1 MMGSLHR
8 LLNFWFRHPWSARTA
23 FAALGV
29 VLALGLVQIA
39 AAPLDRLQEQS
50 RDLAWRLTAS
60 HQAEQRV
67 ILVDIDD
74 ASLQAIGPW
83 PWSRA
88 TLAELTRQL
97 DAQGVGLKLFDVVLP
112 DAREGD
118 ALLSAALSM
127 NDAAAPSVLAQVF
140 ALRHESRLRSG
151 VLAGAMSGIGCQAP
165 AVQAQGFL
173 ANAQG
178 LHQRAGHITPTMDAD
193 GAVRSMA
200 AFVCMDER
208 VYPALAFAGV
218 ASLGGGS
225 SQLIDIRKGQGWTQ
239 PAWTVELA
247 NLPGHPV
254 GLDAQ
259 GQVRIPFASSRTAL
273 TRVSAVDVLR
283 QNVPAQLLHGA
294 WVVVGASAFG
304 LGDVVSTALGESV
317 NGAEVHMQ
325 LLLGIL
331 DGRVPYAPQGGLWL
345 QVAYVAPFILVL
357 LWLAGGAPLLR
368 AARAATS
375 RQPARRLHLLL
386 PLVSIGAVAGAW
398 GLHSWALVQQGW
410 AVGWVA
416 PALTI
421 VLCATALTLG
431 EQLRLVIERKRI
443 YQNLASYVSSP
454 VAAKIAL
461 NELSGDI
468 QAARRDVTILT
479 ADLKNF
485 ARYCEAC
492 SPEDTAK
499 VLHRFFTT
507 AGAQIEAHGGV
518 VEEMVGD
525 SIVAVFNGEQD
536 CPDHPAAALSAA
548 RNIWQHCSS
557 ELPNTSA
564 LGLEALG
571 IGVGLESGMAMV
583 GSFGPAGR
591 RVHTVLGQTV
601 TIALRLRG
609 MTADLAYPLLL
620 GPELA
625 QRLGAQ
631 EQAQHMEIKT
641 LGSFLLPGL
650 MRPST
655 VYTLR
660 HLLQPGD
667 AAEQRTLLY
676 LHHQQQ
682 NSAA

>member
-1 MMGSLHR
+1 MGSLPR
-8 LLNFWFRHPWSARTA
+8 LLNLWFRHPWSARAA
-23 FAALGV
+23 FAVLGV
-29 VLALGLVQIA
+29 MLAIALVQMA
-39 AAPLDRLQEQS
+39 GAPLNRLQEQS
-50 RDLAWRLTAS
+50 RDLAWRLAAS
-60 HQAEQRV
+60 QQVEQRV

-74 ASLQAIGPW
+74 ASVQAVGPW

-88 TLAELTRQL
+88 TLAELAHQL
-97 DAQGVGLKLFDVVLP
+97 DAQGASLKLFDIVLP

-118 ALLSAALSM
+118 LLLRTALSA
-127 NDAAAPSVLAQVF
+127 NDAASPSVLAQVF

-151 VLAGAMSGIGCQAP
+151 VLAGAMPGIGCQAP

-173 ANAQG
+173 ANVQG
-178 LHQRAGHITPTMDAD
+178 LHPRAGHITPTMDAD
-193 GAVRSMA
+193 GSVRSMA
-200 AFVCMDER
+200 ALVCMDER
-208 VYPALAFAGV
+208 VYPALALAGV
-218 ASLGGGS
+218 ASLGGEPAP
-225 SQLIDIRKGQGWTQ
+225 LLDVRKGQGWDQ
-239 PAWTVELA
+239 PAWTIELA
-247 NLPGHPV
+247 SLPGHPV

-259 GQVRIPFASSRTAL
+259 GQIRIPFASSRTAL
-273 TRVSAVDVLR
+273 TRVSAADVLR
-283 QNVPAQLLHGA
+283 QQLPADLLRGA

-304 LGDVVSTALGESV
+304 LADVVPTALGESV

-331 DGRVPYAPQGGLWL
+331 DGRIPYAPQGAAWL
-345 QVAYVAPFILVL
+345 QAAYMVPFVLML
-357 LWLAGGAPLLR
+357 LWLSGGAPVPGAR
-368 AARAATS
+368 GAAAS
-375 RQPARRLHLLL
+375 QPARRFHLLL
-386 PLVSIGAVAGAW
+386 PVVSVVAATVAW
-398 GLHSWALVQQGW
+398 GVHSWLLVHQGW
-410 AVGWVA
+410 VVGWMA
-416 PALTI
+416 PALAI
-421 VLCATALTLG
+421 VVCAAVLTLG

-461 NELSGDI
+461 NEPSGDI

-485 ARYCEAC
+485 ASYCEAC
-492 SPEDTAK
+492 SPEDTAT

-507 AGAQIEAHGGV
+507 AGGCIAAHGGV

-548 RNIWQHCSS
+548 RSIWQRCSS

-564 LGLEALG
+564 LGLEDLG
-571 IGVGLESGMAMV
+571 VGVGLESGMAMV

-609 MTADLAYPLLL
+609 MTTDLAYPLLL

-631 EQAQHMEIKT
+631 EQAQHMEIKS

-650 MRPST
+650 VRPST